1 MHTFSLHFHH
11 ESPDGPWIA
20 SCPVQADL
28 EGFSGLTRSFAS
40 EGAMATALEAAG
52 VNIDRSREAL
62 DGVHNGRASSL
73 EISQNE
79 AQKLGILHTDS
90 RE

>member
-1 MHTFSLHFHH
+1 MHTFSLHFRH

-40 EGAMATALEAAG
+40 EGAMATL
-52 VNIDRSREAL
+52 SRLPA
-62 DGVHNGRASSL
+62 
-73 EISQNE
+73 
-79 AQKLGILHTDS
+79 
-90 RE
+90 

>member
-1 MHTFSLHFHH
+1 MHTFSLHFRH

-28 EGFSGLTRSFAS
+28 EGFSGLTRRFAS
-40 EGAMATALEAAG
+40 EGAMAAALEAAG
-52 VNIDRSREAL
+52 VKFDRSRKAL
-62 DGVHNGRASSL
+62 DEVHNGHASSL

-90 RE
+90 PE